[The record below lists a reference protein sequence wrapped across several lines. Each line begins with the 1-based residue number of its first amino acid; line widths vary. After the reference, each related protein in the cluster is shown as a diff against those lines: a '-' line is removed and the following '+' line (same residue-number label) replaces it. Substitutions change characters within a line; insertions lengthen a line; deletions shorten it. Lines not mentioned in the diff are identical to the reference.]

1 MHTSI
6 NAKRHNIEHLS
17 VNKLKAI
24 KLLPVWKLNTECLHI
39 LQKFETLTNLKN
51 HCSKAI
57 IFRMLINQIVWE
69 LDSLCLWLRPHC
81 RKFCLA
87 MLAHWFA
94 FVLDFWACCPA
105 STSESRLQGES
116 DIILFFFFFYWSL
129 THPFTFFFF
138 FKVCTYFCP
147 KDLGMCEDHKG
158 HQLVLNSTD
167 HNVETCYYWFMLSS
181 KLQASFSYSL

>member
-116 DIILFFFFFYWSL
+116 DIILFFFFLLLVSYTSFY
-129 THPFTFFFF
+129 FFFF
-138 FKVCTYFCP
+138 FLRFAHIFALKILECVKIT
-147 KDLGMCEDHKG
+147 KAI
-158 HQLVLNSTD
+158 S
-167 HNVETCYYWFMLSS
+167 
-181 KLQASFSYSL
+181 